1 MKEKFNDSFAV
12 GVIDKDKRE
21 VPYMQEFELI
31 VSHESLFLY
40 KHSTNHHYIIQIS
53 PAIEKFFLKAANEM
67 GVDITIEYGLP
78 TDIYALTKITKQ
90 VSGKNENAF
99 KTFKKL
105 FTQISDA
112 TEFRRLAELIKYLG
126 NNTYNVNIEELKRI
140 FA

>member
-1 MKEKFNDSFAV
+1 MTF
-12 GVIDKDKRE
+12 GVPSGRTQGVNIPDRG
-21 VPYMQEFELI
+21 
-31 VSHESLFLY
+31 SA
-40 KHSTNHHYIIQIS
+40 S
-53 PAIEKFFLKAANEM
+53 P
-67 GVDITIEYGLP
+67 EY
-78 TDIYALTKITKQ
+78 AQ

-112 TEFRRLAELIKYLG
+112 TEFRRLVELIKYLG